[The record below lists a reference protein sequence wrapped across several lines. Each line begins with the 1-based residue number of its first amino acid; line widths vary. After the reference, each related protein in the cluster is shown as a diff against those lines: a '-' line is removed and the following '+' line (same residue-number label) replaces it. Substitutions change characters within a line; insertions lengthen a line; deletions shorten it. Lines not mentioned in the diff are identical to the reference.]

1 MPVGAGTETAKVTFY
16 TAKHI
21 SEEFGLNIVMG
32 ASNVSHGLPDRNI
45 INATFIA
52 MGAIF
57 GINVYIADPMKM
69 TLCQT
74 ILAVDLMMGKDEWAE
89 NYISFYR
96 SKLQKIE
103 QQKEEIS

>member
-1 MPVGAGTETAKVTFY
+1 
-16 TAKHI
+16 
-21 SEEFGLNIVMG
+21 
-32 ASNVSHGLPDRNI
+32 
-45 INATFIA
+45 

-69 TLCQT
+69 TLYQT
-74 ILAVDLMMGKDEWAE
+74 ILTVDLMMGKDEWAE
-89 NYISFYR
+89 NCISFYR